1 MSVLDEELHSA
12 ATAAAAG
19 DREAVQ
25 RMTATLWPQVVR
37 YCRTRVGNSTHVTR
51 PADEVAQQALL
62 AVARQLPSLAR
73 SDHPV
78 REVYRVVSRTVADAQ
93 GGSGSPDVPA
103 EVARL
108 LHGLDPTAREIVL
121 LRVIDGLSA
130 HDTAGVLGLP
140 VGRVLVVQHEAL
152 RALRAKVA

>member
-1 MSVLDEELHSA
+1 
-12 ATAAAAG
+12 
-19 DREAVQ
+19 
-25 RMTATLWPQVVR
+25 MTATLWPHVVR
-37 YCRTRVGNSTHVTR
+37 YCRTRVGNFPPGGR
-51 PADEVAQQALL
+51 PADEVAQEALL
-62 AVARQLPSLAR
+62 AVAREFSSVAR
-73 SDHPV
+73 SDHPI
-78 REVYRVVSRTVADAQ
+78 REVYRVVSRTVADAH
-93 GGSGSPDVPA
+93 GGSGSPDLPA

-130 HDTAGVLGLP
+130 YDTAGVLGLP